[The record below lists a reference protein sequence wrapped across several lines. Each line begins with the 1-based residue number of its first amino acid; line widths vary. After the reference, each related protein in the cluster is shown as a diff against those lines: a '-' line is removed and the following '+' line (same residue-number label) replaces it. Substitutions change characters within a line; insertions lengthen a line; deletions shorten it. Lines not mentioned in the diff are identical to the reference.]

1 MALQG
6 KKILLGVCGSIA
18 AYKAV
23 ILVRLLVKQGAEVK
37 VIMTPSAAGFVNPL
51 TFSTLSKNKVLL
63 QFSEKDEQ
71 LWNNHVEL
79 GLWADIMVVAPASA
93 NTIAKMANGLCDNL
107 LCATYLSAR
116 CPVFVAPAMDIDMW
130 LHPATQRNIQLLTN
144 AGNFIIPVGNG
155 ELASGLW
162 GDGRLAEPEE
172 IVAFLIQHLSQ
183 TQEAT
188 SQLKNQRLLITA
200 GPTYEPIDPVRFV
213 GNRSSGIMGI
223 ALAQEALT
231 RGASVCLV
239 MGPTSQT
246 LPQHPNLDIIRVET
260 AEEMY
265 QASVKH
271 FAQTDVAIL
280 SAAVSDYT
288 PAHPHTSKIKKHTD
302 EFNLIMHKTKDI
314 LAYLGTIK
322 QERQFLVGFAL
333 ETDNEIEN
341 ALKKV
346 KNKNLDFI
354 VLNSLKD
361 EGAGFKHATN
371 KITIIDKH
379 GNQSAFALK
388 NKSEVAKDILDKVA
402 EMLKIK

>member
-1 MALQG
+1 
-6 KKILLGVCGSIA
+6 
-18 AYKAV
+18 
-23 ILVRLLVKQGAEVK
+23 
-37 VIMTPSAAGFVNPL
+37 MTPSAAGFVNPL

-239 MGPTSQT
+239 MGPTTQT
-246 LPQHPNLDIIRVET
+246 LPQHPNLNIIRVET

-288 PAHPHTSKIKKHTD
+288 PTHPHTSKIKKHTD
-302 EFNLIMHKTKDI
+302 EFNLILHKTKDI

-379 GNQSAFALK
+379 GRPIRFR
-388 NKSEVAKDILDKVA
+388 AKK
-402 EMLKIK
+402 

>member
-302 EFNLIMHKTKDI
+302 EFNLIMQKTKDI

-371 KITIIDKH
+371 KITIIDKY